1 MTPRIKALDHLVLTV
16 ADIAVTVDFYTH
28 VLGMQAESFTPAGG
42 APRMALRFGSQKINL
57 HRTGAEFRPHAG
69 NVQAGSA
76 DLCFLSDTPLADWQA
91 HLSAKAVQIEEG
103 PLRRTGAEGPLM
115 SIYLRDPDGNLIE
128 ISNRLP
134 ASCYLPHGVT

>member
-28 VLGMQAESFTPAGG
+28 ALGMQAESFTPAG
-42 APRMALRFGSQKINL
+42 APRAWRCVL
-57 HRTGAEFRPHAG
+57 GAENQLAPDRGGIPPHAG
-69 NVQAGSA
+69 HVKAGSA

-91 HLSAKAVQIEEG
+91 HLSTNAVTIEEG
-103 PLRRTGAEGPLM
+103 PVQRTGAQGSLI

-128 ISNRLP
+128 LSNKLS
-134 ASCYLPHGVT
+134 A